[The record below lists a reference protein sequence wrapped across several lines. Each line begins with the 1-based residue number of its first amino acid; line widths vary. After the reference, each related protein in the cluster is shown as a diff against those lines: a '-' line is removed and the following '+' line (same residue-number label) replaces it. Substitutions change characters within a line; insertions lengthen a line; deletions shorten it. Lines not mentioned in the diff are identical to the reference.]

1 MKKYIDPE
9 NDRYQ
14 FMVRETLNGY
24 SIEVLV
30 ISSNT
35 LAALTPQV
43 AADLQVALPR
53 PYRMQSC
60 AKETAIEQLD
70 ELAALN
76 GWVPIE

>member
-9 NDRYQ
+9 NNRYQ
-14 FMVRETLNGY
+14 FMVSETFNGY

-30 ISSNT
+30 VPQNT

-43 AADLQVALPR
+43 AAQLQVALPKS
-53 PYRMQSC
+53 YRLQSC
-60 AKETAIEQLD
+60 TREAAIRQLD

-76 GWVPIE
+76 GWVTIE